1 MNKIRNIVRLVLG
14 IFTMIAA
21 ISILAA
27 IIYFFQDYELNVT
40 LNTIIDDYTILF
52 MFLCLVIFSTVSIF
66 LFKFY
71 FKNRKLEKSKILIKK
86 S

>member
-1 MNKIRNIVRLVLG
+1 MV
-14 IFTMIAA
+14 AA

-52 MFLCLVIFSTVSIF
+52 MFLSLIFFVTISIF
-66 LFKFY
+66 VFKLY
-71 FKNRKLEKSKILIKK
+71 FKNRKLEK
-86 S
+86 

>member
-14 IFTMIAA
+14 IFTMVAA

-27 IIYFFQDYELNVT
+27 IIYFFQDYELNIT

-71 FKNRKLEKSKILIKK
+71 FKNRKLEK
-86 S
+86 

>member
-14 IFTMIAA
+14 VFTLIAS

-52 MFLCLVIFSTVSIF
+52 MFLCLIIFSTISIF

-71 FKNRKLEKSKILIKK
+71 FKNRKLEK
-86 S
+86 

>member
-14 IFTMIAA
+14 IFTLIAS

-52 MFLCLVIFSTVSIF
+52 MFLCLVIFSTISIF
-66 LFKFY
+66 LFTLY
-71 FKNRKLEKSKILIKK
+71 FKNKKLKK
-86 S
+86 

>member
-1 MNKIRNIVRLVLG
+1 MNKIISIVRLVLG

-52 MFLCLVIFSTVSIF
+52 MFLCLVIFSTISIF
-66 LFKFY
+66 LFTLY
-71 FKNRKLEKSKILIKK
+71 FKNRKLEK
-86 S
+86 

>member
-14 IFTMIAA
+14 IFTMVAA

-27 IIYFFQDYELNVT
+27 IIYFFQDYELNIT

-52 MFLCLVIFSTVSIF
+52 MFLSLIFFVIISIFS
-66 LFKFY
+66 FKLY
-71 FKNRKLEKSKILIKK
+71 FKNRKLEK
-86 S
+86 